1 MRRRATSKRM
11 DAEGGMEGAE
21 RWLIEDGRREAKG
34 QGKMEGV
41 KGLKR
46 ILR

>member
-1 MRRRATSKRM
+1 M
-11 DAEGGMEGAE
+11 DAEGRDEGAE
-21 RWLIEDGRREAKG
+21 RWLIEDGRGEAKG
-34 QGKMEGV
+34 QCEMERV